1 MNDKWNLFQ
10 KFLITQEQQI
20 SINDFLLN
28 AAVIIVLAILLEF
41 TYIKCARTISNRRQF
56 AGVFLILAFTTM
68 LIITIVKSSLAL
80 SLGLVGALSIVRFRA
95 AIKEPEELG
104 YIFFAIALGL
114 GLGASQTI
122 IVLIAFAIGMVI
134 IWGRHLIKGRSKSQ
148 NLYLNINAVSGKINL
163 NDITEIIKSNFGK
176 SYLKRYDENDKSI
189 EASFLI
195 DSPNTQALAD
205 FKKKTESL
213 DGNVNVS
220 FVESKSF

>member
-20 SINDFLLN
+20 SINEFLLN
-28 AAVIIVLAILLEF
+28 AAVIIVLSIILEF

-56 AGVFLILAFTTM
+56 AGVFLIIAFTTM

-104 YIFFAIALGL
+104 YLFFAIALGL

-148 NLYLNINAVSGKINL
+148 NLYLNINAVSGKISL
-163 NDITEIIKSNFGK
+163 NDITTIIKASFGK
-176 SYLKRYDENDKSI
+176 SYLKRYDENDKSL

-195 DSPNTQALAD
+195 DSPNTEALAE
-205 FKKKTESL
+205 FKKKTDSL
-213 DGNVNVS
+213 EGSVNVS